1 MPRTRL
7 GKWLA
12 QGAAQTTASPQ
23 QATLS
28 RPKSTVP
35 SLRKH
40 KSKKAAPRGRAVA
53 LARAAQQ
60 VQQAPQVQPAQVQ
73 PVLQASVAVTTD
85 TLSPTAAQSP
95 VEQAVTTNLNTYTSP
110 LDRQQ
115 TLGLS
120 AGLVELLLPLRSL
133 WLVVLL
139 LRLQGQGKS
148 RQLWELFV
156 PVLGQVHST
165 DHNGPLFLEAA
176 AAYVQMLSHSV
187 LSAPTDTVKAA
198 TASTGLNAGS
208 TGMDSASASPANTQ

>member
-60 VQQAPQVQPAQVQ
+60 VQQAPQVQP
-73 PVLQASVAVTTD
+73 VLQASGAVTTD

-95 VEQAVTTNLNTYTSP
+95 VEQAVTTNLNTYP
-110 LDRQQ
+110 Y
-115 TLGLS
+115 
-120 AGLVELLLPLRSL
+120 P
-133 WLVVLL
+133 
-139 LRLQGQGKS
+139 
-148 RQLWELFV
+148 
-156 PVLGQVHST
+156 
-165 DHNGPLFLEAA
+165 
-176 AAYVQMLSHSV
+176 
-187 LSAPTDTVKAA
+187 
-198 TASTGLNAGS
+198 
-208 TGMDSASASPANTQ
+208 